1 MSEVFELI
9 EQNDGME
16 LYRLETEPFGTNTY
30 IIICRETGESI
41 IVDAPGDAA
50 LIGNKLKNSGIT
62 YILLT
67 HGHIDHTMALEELY
81 RSHASLGA
89 ILAAHEGDTDKLP
102 VRPDEQLKDGDS
114 IECGKLKLKVIHT
127 PGHTAGSICFKIGNY
142 LISGD
147 TIFPG
152 GPGKTASPED
162 FKTITLSIR
171 DKILTLPNETIILPG
186 HGASTTVKREKEL
199 FSEFSRRGY
208 SDLLCGDV
216 TWLDS

>member
-1 MSEVFELI
+1 MSKVFELI
-9 EQNDGME
+9 EQNEEME
-16 LYRLETEPFGTNTY
+16 LYRLETEPFGTNAY
-30 IIICRETGESI
+30 SVICRETGESI
-41 IVDAPGDAA
+41 LVDAPGDAA
-50 LIGNKLKNSGIT
+50 LIENKLKDSGVK

-67 HGHIDHTMALEELY
+67 HGHMDHTMVLEELH
-81 RSHASLGA
+81 RSLGTA
-89 ILAAHEGDTDKLP
+89 LAAHEGDTDKLP
-102 VRPDEQLKDGDS
+102 VRPDKQLKDGDR
-114 IECGKLKLKVIHT
+114 IECGKLKLEVIHT
-127 PGHTAGSICFKIGNY
+127 PGHTAGSICFKTGNY

-171 DKILTLPNETIILPG
+171 DKVLTLPDETIILPG

-199 FSEFSRRGY
+199 FAEFSRRGY

-216 TWLDS
+216 TWLES